1 VSQGAGGSTAL
12 TSILPAEGA
21 ERLRQLSTSL
31 AGKRIGVVG
40 DLVADVYVYGRPER
54 VSREA
59 PVIIVACEHEEL
71 FPGGAGNTIQ
81 NLAALGARVHA
92 FGCIGKDQDGRKL
105 RALLEDQHKARLE
118 GIAETERSTITKT
131 RVLAGDRNTKKQQ
144 ILRLDRGGYGPCEE
158 RAAQAIARAL
168 EQAAGELDGVVVS
181 DYGYGAATSPAV
193 QARLREIAREKPVVV
208 DSRFALLSFAKMT
221 IATPNE
227 EEAGS
232 AVGVEIGS
240 TEEALAAGRKLHE
253 RLEQRALLMT
263 RGSQGMVLFEHGRDP
278 LAIPVAG
285 TTDIVD
291 VTGAGDTVS
300 SVVAL
305 ALASGASC
313 ADAAYLSNIA
323 ASVVV
328 MKPGPQP
335 CHPDELAKAI
345 DKAEKRGRDRPRSR

>member
-1 VSQGAGGSTAL
+1 MSAL
-12 TSILPAEGA
+12 LPDGGA
-21 ERLRQLSTSL
+21 EPLHRLADQL
-31 AGKRIGVVG
+31 AGRKIGVVG

-59 PVIIVACEHEEL
+59 PVIIIACESEEL

-81 NLAALGARVHA
+81 NLAALGARVQA
-92 FGCIGKDQDGRKL
+92 FSFLGPDENGRNL
-105 RALLEDQHKARLE
+105 RAVLAEKHGADLGGVAR
-118 GIAETERSTITKT
+118 AERPTITKT

-144 ILRLDRGGYGPCEE
+144 VLRLDKGSYGPCEE
-158 RAAQAIARAL
+158 SAARSIAAAL
-168 EQAAGELDGVVVS
+168 GEAARELDAIVVS
-181 DYGYGAATSPAV
+181 DYGYGTATSEPVIAK
-193 QARLREIAREKPVVV
+193 LREFAREKPVVV
-208 DSRFALLSFAKMT
+208 DSRFQLLGFKKMT

-240 TEEALAAGRKLHE
+240 LEQALAAGKELHR
-253 RLEQRALLMT
+253 RLEQPALLMT
-263 RGSQGMVLFEHGRDP
+263 RGSQGMVLFEHGNEP
-278 LAIPVAG
+278 LVIPVAG

-305 ALASGASC
+305 ALATGASC
-313 ADAAYLSNIA
+313 SLAAYLSNMA

-345 DKAEKRGRDRPRSR
+345 DKAAGRTSAKTPKRERA